1 VSFRDNPLGEI
12 KVPLTWTAGVA
23 VIVAIVVAITLLATD
38 RRGVI
43 QAEAYGATR
52 KAADAV
58 ATPVGGVLSTP
69 VRWVG
74 DGVDTVRSYFFA
86 ISENRRLKAELEEA
100 HEWRDAAL
108 ALRNTNE
115 RYRVLLGLKTDPP
128 IPMVSARIVT
138 DARGP
143 FANTRL
149 ANAGSEMGVK
159 TGYPVMSENGLV
171 GRVIGVTTG
180 ASRVLLLTDVASRTP
195 VMIDRT
201 NARAILTGDSGPN
214 PRLDYLRGQ
223 NPVRSGDRVV
233 TSGDGG
239 VLPRGLPVGVAAKG
253 LDGRWRV
260 VLSSDAAPVD
270 FVRILKFEDFSQL
283 VDLKRLDEI
292 SVPPP
297 SMPVNASVGVTA
309 GAGVP
314 KPAPAP
320 AAGLAAAPKPTA
332 APAASASVS
341 SVAPKAAGAVA
352 QKLAGAAPAPA
363 ASKTAPGATS
373 KPPVASAKPASPPIT
388 PAAPKSA
395 TGAAAKPAATAAKPN
410 GTPTTAS
417 AASKAASKPSAEPA
431 KATEATKASAAPKA
445 ASEPATKSKAP
456 PAKPA
461 TAPATSKATT
471 SATSKPAAKPA
482 ASSTNATA
490 PAAKPASAPAAKV
503 GSTPPSKSATT
514 AAKATPQPVPT
525 DRTSAPPSAK
535 TATPAKK
542 KTEEPPQ

>member
-1 VSFRDNPLGEI
+1 MSFRDNPLGEI

-23 VIVAIVVAITLLATD
+23 VLVAIVVAITLLATD

-43 QAEAYGATR
+43 QAEAYGVTR

-69 VRWVG
+69 VRWIG
-74 DGVDTVRSYFFA
+74 DGIDSVRSYFFA

-149 ANAGSEMGVK
+149 ASAGSEMGVK

-223 NPVRSGDRVV
+223 NPVRPGDRVV

-292 SVPPP
+292 SVPAP

-309 GAGVP
+309 GAGVL

-320 AAGLAAAPKPTA
+320 AAGAAATA
-332 APAASASVS
+332 AKPAAPGA
-341 SVAPKAAGAVA
+341 APKAAGAVA
-352 QKLAGAAPAPA
+352 QKLVGAAPAPA
-363 ASKTAPGATS
+363 ASKAAPGTTS
-373 KPPVASAKPASPPIT
+373 KPPAAGAKPASPPTT
-388 PAAPKSA
+388 PAATKAAPS
-395 TGAAAKPAATAAKPN
+395 AAAKPAVTAAKPS
-410 GTPTTAS
+410 GAS
-417 AASKAASKPSAEPA
+417 TKASGAPKAASKPAAEPA
-431 KATEATKASAAPKA
+431 KSMEAPKASAAPKA
-445 ASEPATKSKAP
+445 ASGPATKSTAA

-461 TAPATSKATT
+461 AAPATPKATT
-471 SATSKPAAKPA
+471 NATPKPAVKPATS
-482 ASSTNATA
+482 STTATA
-490 PAAKPASAPAAKV
+490 PTPKAASTSTAKPASTPTAK
-503 GSTPPSKSATT
+503 PATT
-514 AAKATPQPVPT
+514 APKATAKPVPT
-525 DRTSAPPSAK
+525 DRTSSPPPAK
-535 TATPAKK
+535 AATPAKK